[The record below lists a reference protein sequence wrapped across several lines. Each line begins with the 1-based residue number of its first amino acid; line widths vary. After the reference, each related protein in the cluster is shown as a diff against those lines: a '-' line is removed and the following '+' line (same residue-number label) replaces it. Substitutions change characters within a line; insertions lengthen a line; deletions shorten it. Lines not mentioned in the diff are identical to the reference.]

1 MFPEVVSVRP
11 LGGHLLRV
19 RFDDGAEGEID
30 LARHLDF
37 VGVFAP
43 LKDPAYVARVRIVD
57 DGATI
62 GWPSSGD
69 IDPVMLYYWATGRKL
84 VDFEA

>member
-1 MFPEVVSVRP
+1 MFPEVVSVQP

-43 LKDPAYVARVRIVD
+43 LSDPAYVARVRIVD

-62 GWPSSGD
+62 GRPSSAD
-69 IDPVMLYYWATGRKL
+69 FDPVMPYYWATGRKL
-84 VDFEA
+84 VDFEG